1 MAMGLMKRLDERAG
15 LMGRMMRT
23 VGADDAMPSGM
34 MLETAMRKAASRC
47 LGCERP
53 EECGT
58 WLDAHEDGAAHAPD
72 FCPNGDLF
80 AAWTGQAKA

>member
-1 MAMGLMKRLDERAG
+1 MGLMKRLDERAG

-23 VGADDAMPSGM
+23 VGADDAMPRGM
-34 MLETAMRKAASRC
+34 MLESAMRKAASRC

-53 EECGT
+53 AECAH

-72 FCPNGDLF
+72 FCPNGGLF